1 MTLKLTSARS
11 GSAHRKAALVVV
23 IKAGI
28 AKLAAQKI
36 IKLFPDSSA
45 KSLARRLK
53 ADLNHAN
60 TLESCRSIVRRAL
73 GQNGAGRRPLAKKEQ
88 LTRPARKPGEQRP
101 RPPEMPQSLASA
113 WSPFTLG
120 VTGQVGIL
128 SDIHVPYH
136 SPKALA
142 ASVKHLKTLGLKAL
156 ILNGDFADFYSISR
170 WVKNPAKRDFGG
182 ELKAVRELIGWL
194 RAEFPRIPIIA
205 KLGNH
210 EERWEHWLWDH
221 APEISGET
229 EMGLDA
235 WLHLNRNGVEL
246 VKDQRIILAG
256 ELPIA
261 HGHELP
267 KGMASPVNAARGA
280 FMRTMS
286 TILIGHGHRTSGHC
300 EQDMWQSETFCW
312 STGCLCDLAPE
323 YARINKWNW
332 GFASVQIA
340 KTGGGFDVSNYRIT
354 GDGKVRSS

>member
-1 MTLKLTSARS
+1 MAIPAIPP
-11 GSAHRKAALVVV
+11 GVAKAA
-23 IKAGI
+23 ARR
-28 AKLAAQKI
+28 I
-36 IKLFPDSSA
+36 IKLFPEASA

-53 ADLNHAN
+53 ADLNNSN

-73 GQNGAGRRPLAKKEQ
+73 GQNGDERRAIAKSEN
-88 LTRPARKPGEQRP
+88 LTRPARKPGQNRP
-101 RPPEMPQSLASA
+101 PPPEMPESLATA
-113 WSPFTLG
+113 WSPFVLG
-120 VTGQVGIL
+120 VVGQVGIL

-170 WVKNPAKRDFGG
+170 WTKNPAQRDFAG
-182 ELKAVRELIGWL
+182 ELKAVRSLIAWL
-194 RAEFPRIPIIA
+194 RSEFPKIPIIA

-221 APEISGET
+221 APEISSET

-235 WLHLNRNGVEL
+235 WLHLTQHGVEL

-256 ELPIA
+256 ELPVA

-332 GFASVQIA
+332 GFASVDIA
-340 KTGGGFDVSNYRIT
+340 KTGGGFGVSNYRIT
-354 GDGKVRSS
+354 SDGTVRSS

>member
-1 MTLKLTSARS
+1 M
-11 GSAHRKAALVVV
+11 
-23 IKAGI
+23 
-28 AKLAAQKI
+28 
-36 IKLFPDSSA
+36 
-45 KSLARRLK
+45 
-53 ADLNHAN
+53 
-60 TLESCRSIVRRAL
+60 
-73 GQNGAGRRPLAKKEQ
+73 
-88 LTRPARKPGEQRP
+88 
-101 RPPEMPQSLASA
+101 
-113 WSPFTLG
+113 
-120 VTGQVGIL
+120 
-128 SDIHVPYH
+128 
-136 SPKALA
+136 
-142 ASVKHLKTLGLKAL
+142 
-156 ILNGDFADFYSISR
+156 
-170 WVKNPAKRDFGG
+170 
-182 ELKAVRELIGWL
+182 IGWL
-194 RAEFPRIPIIA
+194 RSEFPKIPIIA

-221 APEISGET
+221 APEISSET
-229 EMGLDA
+229 EMGLEA
-235 WLHLNRNGVEL
+235 WLHLTQHGVEL

-332 GFASVQIA
+332 GFASVEIA
-340 KTGGGFDVSNYRIT
+340 KTGGGFDVQNYRIT

>member
-1 MTLKLTSARS
+1 MNDKGNFTAAAKAR
-11 GSAHRKAALVVV
+11 RL
-23 IKAGI
+23 IK
-28 AKLAAQKI
+28 K
-36 IKLFPDSSA
+36 FPDASA
-45 KSLARRLK
+45 LSLARRLR
-53 ADLNHAN
+53 AEINNAS
-60 TLESCRSIVRRAL
+60 TLDSCRTTVRQQF
-73 GQNGAGRRPLAKKEQ
+73 GQNGRQAAAKKNSTYRPL
-88 LTRPARKPGEQRP
+88 RKPGQQRA
-101 RPPEMPQSLASA
+101 EMPKSLASA
-113 WSPFTLG
+113 WSPFVLG

-128 SDIHVPYH
+128 SDIHVPYQ
-136 SPKALA
+136 SVKALA
-142 ASVKHLKTLGLKAL
+142 AAVKHLKTLGLKAL

-170 WVKNPAKRDFGG
+170 WTKNPAQRDFAG
-182 ELKAVRELIGWL
+182 ELKSVRALIGWL
-194 RAEFPRIPIIA
+194 RSEFPRIPIIA

-221 APEISGET
+221 APEISSET
-229 EMGLDA
+229 EMGLEA
-235 WLHLNRNGVEL
+235 WLHLTANGVEL

-340 KTGGGFDVSNYRIT
+340 KTGGGFDVQNYRIT

>member
-1 MTLKLTSARS
+1 MNDKGNFSA
-11 GSAHRKAALVVV
+11 AAKARRL
-23 IKAGI
+23 IGK
-28 AKLAAQKI
+28 
-36 IKLFPDSSA
+36 FPDASA
-45 KSLARRLK
+45 LSLARRLR
-53 ADLNHAN
+53 AEINNAS
-60 TLESCRSIVRRAL
+60 TLDSCRSTVRQQLGQGGPYRRA
-73 GQNGAGRRPLAKKEQ
+73 AAKKNS
-88 LTRPARKPGEQRP
+88 TYRPARKPGEQRP
-101 RPPEMPQSLASA
+101 EMPKSLASA
-113 WSPFTLG
+113 WSPFVLG
-120 VTGQVGIL
+120 VVGQVGIL

-136 SPKALA
+136 STKALA
-142 ASVKHLKTLGLKAL
+142 AAVKHLKTLGLKAL

-170 WVKNPAKRDFGG
+170 WTKNPAQRDFAG
-182 ELKAVRELIGWL
+182 ELKAVRGLVGWL
-194 RAEFPRIPIIA
+194 RSEFPRIPIIA

-221 APEISGET
+221 APEISSER
-229 EMGLDA
+229 EMGLEA
-235 WLHLNRNGVEL
+235 WLHLTQNGVEL

-332 GFASVQIA
+332 GFASVEIA
-340 KTGGGFDVSNYRIT
+340 KTGGGFDVQNYRIT